1 MAQDWVFDHVVVGA
15 SDLAGTAA
23 FFALHG
29 FDPVATRVLGTAEA
43 DRYGLPAGVEE
54 VVLGV
59 EGAAGGRVRLIAS
72 PLEPDAYSLYAPRA
86 EALDV
91 YSRDVRGSVA
101 EAEGAGYEAAGP
113 VADYAFGPMR
123 LIQAMV
129 HGPDEVA
136 LVYVDLDPTTFRLP
150 SVLDAEPERRHS
162 ELHSV
167 VCVVDDLEA
176 ATAFFQDVAGL
187 SLRAT
192 FPLTEPAVSRFMGLP
207 RESTM
212 RMSVLSAEDAA
223 PPRFE
228 LLQFDGEPADPR
240 ASLPLRPGGLLPV
253 FTTPDLDA
261 AAGLLDGARLLAGAV
276 VGRTPGGVEVEVR
289 GR

>member
-1 MAQDWVFDHVVVGA
+1 MAQDWVFDHVVIGA
-15 SDLAGTAA
+15 SDVGATAA

-29 FDPVATRVLGTAEA
+29 FDPLATRVLGSAEA
-43 DRYGLPAGVEE
+43 ERYGLPAGVDE

-59 EGAAGGRVRLIAS
+59 EGAAGGRVRIIAS
-72 PLEPDAYSLYAPRA
+72 PLDPDTYSPYAPRA
-86 EALDV
+86 EALDL
-91 YSRDVRGSVA
+91 YSRDVRASVA
-101 EAEGAGYEAAGP
+101 DAQDAGYEAAGP

-123 LIQAMV
+123 LIQALV
-129 HGPDEVA
+129 HGPDDVA
-136 LVYVDLDPTTFRLP
+136 VVYVDLDPTKFRLP
-150 SVLDAEPERRHS
+150 SVLDADPERRHS
-162 ELHSV
+162 ELHSL

-176 ATAFFQDVAGL
+176 ATAFFRDAAGL

-192 FPLTEPAVSRFMGLP
+192 FPLTEPAVARFMGLP

-212 RMSVLSAEDAA
+212 RMSVLSAAEAA

-228 LLQFDGEPADPR
+228 LLEFDGEPAEAR
-240 ASLPLRPGGLLPV
+240 ASLPLRPGCLLPV
-253 FTTPDLDA
+253 FTAADLDA
-261 AAGLLDGARLLAGAV
+261 AAGLLEEARLVAGAL